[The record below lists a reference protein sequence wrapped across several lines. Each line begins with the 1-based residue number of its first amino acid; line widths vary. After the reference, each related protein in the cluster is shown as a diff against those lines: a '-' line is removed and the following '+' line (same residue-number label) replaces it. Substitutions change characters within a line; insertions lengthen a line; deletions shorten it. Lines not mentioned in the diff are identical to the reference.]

1 MEWRNP
7 RFNASGTID
16 VELLVPDLGW
26 LPFTASPDDPEDYG
40 RAIFNDLKDKAAP
53 FVPEDQAAE

>member
-16 VELLVPDLGW
+16 LELMVPDVGW
-26 LPFTASPDDPEDYG
+26 LPFTASPDDPEEYG
-40 RAIFNDLKDKAAP
+40 RVLFADLAPVAAP
-53 FVPEDQAAE
+53 FVPADPAV